1 MKTSLAPG
9 FHVAAGRSVDSAAYD
24 QSTGQWSRLFV
35 PSVLDAA
42 GVDQGCRVLDVAT
55 GTGEAAL
62 AITPAIGASR
72 LLVGADIAPAML
84 ESARTRLR
92 QAAFLPVAADGQAL
106 PFADGSFDAVIC
118 QLGLQFFPNPGL
130 GLIEFRR
137 VLRDGGRI
145 AICVASTP
153 DRVPLWGI
161 LAEVLGRLL
170 PEQRHVVQLSFSLA
184 DKARL
189 EQLFAASGFDGVRVE
204 RQQREGV
211 LASFDEYW
219 KSLAAGQGSIAQ
231 VCLMLPETKRNEVR
245 EEVRTRLAH
254 FQSNEGLRMRFE
266 MLIGSGR
273 K

>member
-1 MKTSLAPG
+1 
-9 FHVAAGRSVDSAAYD
+9 
-24 QSTGQWSRLFV
+24 
-35 PSVLDAA
+35 
-42 GVDQGCRVLDVAT
+42 
-55 GTGEAAL
+55 
-62 AITPAIGASR
+62 
-72 LLVGADIAPAML
+72 
-84 ESARTRLR
+84 
-92 QAAFLPVAADGQAL
+92 
-106 PFADGSFDAVIC
+106 
-118 QLGLQFFPNPGL
+118 
-130 GLIEFRR
+130 
-137 VLRDGGRI
+137 
-145 AICVASTP
+145 
-153 DRVPLWGI
+153 
-161 LAEVLGRLL
+161 VLGRLL
-170 PEQRHVVQLSFSLA
+170 PEQLHVVQLSFSLA

-245 EEVRTRLAH
+245 EEVSARLAH

>member
-1 MKTSLAPG
+1 
-9 FHVAAGRSVDSAAYD
+9 
-24 QSTGQWSRLFV
+24 V
-35 PSVLDAA
+35 PSVLEAA
-42 GVDQGCRVLDVAT
+42 GVDEGFRVLDVAT

-62 AITPAIGASR
+62 AIAPVIGTSGV
-72 LLVGADIAPAML
+72 LVGADIAAAML

-92 QAAFLPVAADGQAL
+92 RAAFLPVAADGLAL

-130 GLIEFRR
+130 GLMEFRR
-137 VLRDGGRI
+137 VLRIGGRVV
-145 AICVASTP
+145 ICVASLP

-170 PEQRHVVQLSFSLA
+170 PEQRDVVQLTFSLA

-204 RQQREGV
+204 QQQRDGV

-231 VCLMLPETKRNEVR
+231 VYLMLPETKRNEVR
-245 EEVRTRLAH
+245 EEVRARLAH
-254 FQSNEGLRMRFE
+254 FQSNKGLRMRFE

>member
-1 MKTSLAPG
+1 MTERLRRRAILGLAFGAVLAPALAPN
-9 FHVAAGRSVDSAAYD
+9 AAGEPTKVF
-24 QSTGQWSRLFV
+24 RLGMIV
-35 PSVLDAA
+35 PSRPLP
-42 GVDQGCRVLDVAT
+42 
-55 GTGEAAL
+55 GTRAFE
-62 AITPAIGASR
+62 
-72 LLVGADIAPAML
+72 
-84 ESARTRLR
+84 EQLR
-92 QAAFLPVAADGQAL
+92 EFEYAAFLPVAADGQAL

-231 VCLMLPETKRNEVR
+231 VCLMLLETKRNEVR